1 MTMKSNFISVLL
13 FISFVSF
20 SQNEVIKL
28 YDHVPPGSE
37 NWNWTEQEQFNKT
50 WQTPIVYNV
59 TNPSLLVFR
68 PEASRANGTAIIVVP
83 GGGFHALSINSEGND
98 VAKNLSAKGI
108 TCFVLKYRLIH
119 CLTDDP
125 AMEFSNKLGKK
136 EFQNESAMIIPMAI
150 TDGRNAIEYVRK
162 NATKYNV
169 SPDKIGIVGFSAG
182 GTVTAGT
189 VYDYT
194 MENKPNFIAPI
205 YPFFPEQMQKAVPND
220 APPMFITV
228 ASNDQLNLVPHAVK
242 LYDAWLAAKKPA
254 EMHIYS
260 TGGHGFG
267 MRVQNLPSDKWI
279 DRFADWLTASG
290 FIPAPAPTPTPVA
303 STTTTGLDQ
312 YLKKEYKYADD
323 KILPYRILYPE
334 GYDKSKKY
342 PLILLLHG
350 GGERGN
356 DNEKQLVHGAKLF
369 LNKNMRSKYPAI
381 IVAPQCPSDKYWAS
395 STIDRNTVP
404 FKIEFDY
411 TKEPNWNLIAANEL
425 VKKIAKEESV
435 DATRIYITGLSMG
448 GMGTFESIYRY
459 PDLYAAALPIC
470 GGGDIKSFDSKAVST
485 PLWIFHGDA
494 DAVVNVE
501 LSRSMYSKLKSLK
514 ANVKYTEYPN
524 INHNSWEY
532 AFSDPEFLNWMMGQK
547 RKKAGLK

>member
-1 MTMKSNFISVLL
+1 MKYTIIVILL
-13 FISFVSF
+13 FISGIAIA
-20 SQNEVIKL
+20 QTEVIRL
-28 YDHVPPGSE
+28 YDQAPAGSE

-50 WQTPIVYNV
+50 WQTQVVYNV
-59 TNPSLLVFR
+59 TNPTLTVFK
-68 PEASRANGTAIIVVP
+68 PEVGRANGTAMVVVP
-83 GGGFHALSINSEGND
+83 GGGFHALSITSEGYD
-98 VAKNLSAKGI
+98 VAKNLAAKGI

-125 AMEFSNKLGKK
+125 AMEFSTKMGKK
-136 EFQNESAMIIPMAI
+136 EFQDESAMIIPMAI
-150 TDGRNAIEYVRK
+150 ADGRRAIEYVRK
-162 NATKYNV
+162 NAAQYSI

-194 MENKPNFIAPI
+194 SANKPNFIAPI
-205 YPFFPEQMQKAVPND
+205 YPFFPEQMQKAVPAD
-220 APPMFITV
+220 APPMFLAV

-242 LYDAWLAAKKPA
+242 LYEAWLSAKKPA

-260 TGGHGFG
+260 AGGHGFG
-267 MRVQNLPSDKWI
+267 MRTQNLPSDKWI
-279 DRFADWLTASG
+279 DRFGEWLMVSG
-290 FIPAPAPTPTPVA
+290 FLPAPVNN
-303 STTTTGLDQ
+303 TTQGTSNAGAGMDL
-312 YLKKEYKYADD
+312 YLKKEYKYAED

-356 DNEKQLVHGAKLF
+356 DNEKQLVHGARLF
-369 LNKNMRSKYPAI
+369 LNKNMRMKYPAI
-381 IVAPQCPSDKYWAS
+381 VVAPQCPADKYWATS
-395 STIDRNTVP
+395 SIDRTTTP

-425 VKKIAKEESV
+425 VKKLAVEESV
-435 DATRIYITGLSMG
+435 DASRIYITGLSMG
-448 GMGTFESIYRY
+448 GMGTFESVFRY
-459 PDLYAAALPIC
+459 PGLYAAALPIC
-470 GGGDIKSFDSKAVST
+470 GGGDLKIYDGRVTTT
-485 PLWIFHGDA
+485 PFWIFHGDA

-501 LSRSMYSKLKSLK
+501 LSRSMYTKLKSLK
-514 ANVKYTEYPN
+514 SNVKYTEFPN

-532 AFSDPEFLNWMMGQK
+532 AFADPEFLNWMMKQK
-547 RKKAGLK
+547 KKMSAMKK